1 MGYGNQKA
9 SDANVVFA
17 YELALDAARDLYAL
31 AGQVREHQSQR
42 AALKPAAEQDW
53 QGPKHDDFVTRM
65 STEATDADNVADGLV
80 EMANQLATNWASA
93 RGQQDRINFA
103 RYVDHETSSDS
114 WGEDVVEFFA
124 GEDDY
129 GPPPDDPP
137 TPTGPSFDEPDGAR
151 MYGEFG
157 P

>member
-1 MGYGNQKA
+1 MGYGNQQA

-17 YELALDAARDLYAL
+17 YELALDAARDLYSL

-42 AALKPAAEQDW
+42 SALKPAAEQDW

-65 STEATDADNVADGLV
+65 ATEGTDATNVADGLV
-80 EMANQLATNWASA
+80 EMANQLAANWAAA

-103 RYVDHETSSDS
+103 RYVDHETSDD
-114 WGEDVVEFFA
+114 GVLENIGEFFA

-129 GPPPDDPP
+129 GPPPENPP
-137 TPTGPSFDEPDGAR
+137 VPSPPSYAATRSPQHPE
-151 MYGEFG
+151 YEYV
-157 P
+157 